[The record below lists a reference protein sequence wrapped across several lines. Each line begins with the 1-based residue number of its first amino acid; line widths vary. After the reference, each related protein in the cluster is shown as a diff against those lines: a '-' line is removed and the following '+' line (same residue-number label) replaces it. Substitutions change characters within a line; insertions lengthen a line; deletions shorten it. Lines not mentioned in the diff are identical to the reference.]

1 MRSLEASEIVL
12 RHLEDAA
19 AAAELRAE
27 IERMR
32 ASGEL
37 AQIIARMRL
46 E

>member
-1 MRSLEASEIVL
+1 MRFLTGA
-12 RHLEDAA
+12 EDAA
-19 AAAELRAE
+19 AAAELRLE

-37 AQIIARMRL
+37 DEIVARMRL